1 MKRLTYLAAIGFAL
15 VATACFQ
22 QTYSYKGRV
31 VSSSQEMLS
40 AQQAYLDGL
49 KQALEPRDVLL
60 ADHVD
65 IYVPSAELLF
75 QVLNRRPDAP
85 AEDIAAQKI
94 ADAKD
99 VRILPELV
107 EKRRVFES
115 VRYIEYNAFSEIP
128 ESSENYLMY
137 SYQTEVN
144 NFTWRIQHPNSQDR
158 IEIPM
163 GSFSSDHNVLVL
175 EWLSRVE
182 QAVQ

>member
-1 MKRLTYLAAIGFAL
+1 MTGLIRFAALALILF
-15 VATACFQ
+15 VAGCVQ
-22 QTYSYKGRV
+22 QTYSYMGRV

-40 AQQAYLDGL
+40 VQQTYLDGL
-49 KQALEPRDVLL
+49 KQSVEPLDVPLGG
-60 ADHVD
+60 HVD
-65 IYVPSAELLF
+65 VYVPSAELLF

-115 VRYIEYNAFSEIP
+115 VLYIEYNAFSEIP

-144 NFTWRIQHPNSQDR
+144 NFTWRIQHPNSRDR

-175 EWLSRVE
+175 EWLSRAE